1 MDFNLGTIGADVVL
15 EKGHWDK
22 GIASLSQD
30 EQKAAG
36 TFQAIE
42 GHALAVSAA
51 MAAAGAAML
60 KTVKA
65 GIDKFVQYQDALD
78 TFAIVFG
85 DYKKQS
91 MEFADSLS
99 ESSRRSKT
107 EIMGMMGEFQTMLM
121 GMGMARKDALEF
133 SREFSQMSVDLA
145 AFWNRPLDEGVF
157 AFQSALYGRTL
168 SLRRMGL
175 AVTDGMLKEKAL
187 SMGYADQKGEA
198 TQLGKAIATLALSK
212 ERLSFVEGNAAR
224 SAFMFRE
231 AQNALKKEIGGVST
245 EIGKHISEFLQ
256 PYYEMLTK
264 VLGRLKEFMQAYPA
278 LAKVMSLSMGAGG
291 LMAAGAAGK
300 GAWGWLSQFGGGA
313 AMGAGAAVGASAM
326 GGAAQLKEAIAQGV
340 TQAAQ
345 YASARGM
352 VERVGRPTQW
362 ITPEI
367 MPGPPP
373 IPTRAERMAA
383 FWRLDPRRALGGG
396 VPLLEGPTTALAMR
410 TATVTA
416 AGSPALSGAAGGVM
430 AGLMQTL
437 GRFKESMAAFPAF
450 FRANMRQLSAALAPV
465 LALARPLAA
474 AAAALYGL
482 QKLGQA
488 LSLPEVKKEFAM
500 LKESIADFLRENSL
514 GFLANAII
522 RTAEIIADVGN
533 VLDKPE
539 KSGSQIG
546 EYMGTALT
554 NERGE
559 FPWMQMLIPG
569 VGAASIAKNLK
580 RYHDEGVL
588 RMEQEKQRQD
598 TEAMWQKMRE
608 ATKDSIGELGEAATE
623 FIDGATAEIKGIKI
637 NYRPELALFS
647 DFTEQFKEV
656 LKTDDPL
663 VMQGFAQEMQE
674 AYRELDDG
682 MQARFRLKMR
692 EFDEALKPEE
702 SFYLSEVMKTV
713 ERPDLEKEQEAAQEL
728 FRSAFEAAKEGA
740 RKAAG
745 ITDAVKQ
752 LVETIIERVKKTR
765 EESASKIDGLMQD
778 IGSTWGEMRDAQN
791 MVADYEWARYDRQM
805 QVGEGREATGGSGG
819 IVASALN
826 RAMGGIERPTSQ
838 SPQERELQSIREA
851 QFRSVELQS
860 RLVQLQEQLNFLL
873 GGGGGVME
881 MARL

>member
-198 TQLGKAIATLALSK
+198 TQLGKAIAILALSK
-212 ERLSFVEGNAAR
+212 ERLSFVEGNAVR

-231 AQNALKKEIGGVST
+231 AQNALKKEIGNVGV

-367 MPGPPP
+367 MPGAAPFPSMS
-373 IPTRAERMAA
+373 ERMAA

-410 TATVTA
+410 TSVVTA

-430 AGLMQTL
+430 AGLMQTF

-465 LALARPLAA
+465 LALAKPLAA
-474 AAAALYGL
+474 AAAALYGV
-482 QKLGQA
+482 QKLSESLQA
-488 LSLPEVKKEFAM
+488 EEVQKMFNG
-500 LKESIADFLRENSL
+500 LKEGFVEITKSLKTLLGSRLFDALTLNLRT
-514 GFLANAII
+514 LA
-522 RTAEIIADVGN
+522 TVVAEVIDMARNPLNKGR
-533 VLDKPE
+533 
-539 KSGSQIG
+539 QIG
-546 EYMGTALT
+546 EWYG
-554 NERGE
+554 
-559 FPWMQMLIPG
+559 QMTSDQEGRSYLLRP
-569 VGAASIAKNLK
+569 IAFWRDFSDNLQK
-580 RYHDEGVL
+580 AQDA
-588 RMEQEKQRQD
+588 MAQEKGAQKVI
-598 TEAMWQKMRE
+598 EMWKRLERE
-608 ATKDSIGELGEAATE
+608 TSDAIGELGEAATE

-674 AYRELDDG
+674 AYRELDGD

-692 EFDEALKPEE
+692 QYDEALKPEE

-752 LVETIIERVKKTR
+752 LVETIIERVKKTK
-765 EESASKIDGLMQD
+765 EEFASKIDGLMQD
-778 IGSTWGEMRDAQN
+778 IGATWGEMRDAQN

-826 RAMGGIERPTSQ
+826 RAMGGIERPSSQ

-851 QFRSVELQS
+851 QFRSVELQG